1 MAMSCRFVILGSSY
15 CFHPSDC
22 RPADWENYY
31 YYCSMAWLNMA
42 GSVLTACYK
51 SIAYQN
57 LSAAGF
63 SRSSASSSTIESK
76 ETCFDAALNAF
87 CPADTHCD
95 AVFLRNQVLA
105 LQF

>member
-1 MAMSCRFVILGSSY
+1 MVGSI
-15 CFHPSDC
+15 
-22 RPADWENYY
+22 
-31 YYCSMAWLNMA
+31 
-42 GSVLTACYK
+42 LTACYK

-57 LSAAGF
+57 LSDSGF
-63 SRSSASSSTIESK
+63 RRSSASSSSIESK
-76 ETCFDAALNAF
+76 ETCFDAELNAS